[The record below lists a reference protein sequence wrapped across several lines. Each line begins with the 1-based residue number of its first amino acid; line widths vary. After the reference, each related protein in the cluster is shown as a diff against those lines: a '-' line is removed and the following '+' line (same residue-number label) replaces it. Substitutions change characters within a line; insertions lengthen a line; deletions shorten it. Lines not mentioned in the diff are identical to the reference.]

1 MLRLENPIL
10 LNLLWVLLFQAILL
24 GVYWSWRQR
33 TLRRLGSPALAERLL
48 LGFSE
53 KRFWLKNVLFALSLA
68 LLAVAIA
75 NPQQAVRRTPPP
87 QESADVLIALDIS
100 QSMLAN
106 DVKPSRLEQAKSFV
120 QKLVESLEGERIGLI
135 FFAGDAYPQMP
146 LSTDY
151 EALVMFARNAT
162 TDYITDQ
169 GTDLAAPVAL
179 AARLFESNSEAGRAL
194 ILISDGEQHEDLPLQ
209 RAREARAQGVV
220 IHTVSV
226 GTSAGATIPLGK
238 SGYKRDYTGQVIR
251 TTANET
257 LLRNLAEAGGGAAVS
272 LSDADALKTLS
283 REVSGLQKSAVEA
296 RAYTEYVS
304 YFQWLL
310 LPVLLLLML
319 EQVLW
324 WRKKN

>member
-10 LNLLWVLLFQAILL
+10 LNLLWALLLHALLL

-33 TLRRLGSPALAERLL
+33 TLQRLGSPALAERLL

-53 KRFWLKNVLFALSLA
+53 KRFWLKNIMFAVALA

-87 QESADVLIALDIS
+87 QEGADVLIALDIS
-100 QSMLAN
+100 QSMLAK
-106 DVKPSRLEQAKSFV
+106 DVRPSRLEQAKNFV

-151 EALVMFARNAT
+151 EALMMFARNAT
-162 TDYITDQ
+162 PDFITAQ
-169 GTDLAAPVAL
+169 GTDLVAPIGL
-179 AARLFESNSEAGRAL
+179 AARLMESNSEAGRAL

-209 RAREARAQGVV
+209 RAREARARGVV

-226 GTSAGATIPLGK
+226 GTASGAAIPVGK
-238 SGYKRDYTGQVIR
+238 GGYKRDYTGQIVR
-251 TTANET
+251 TNTNEV
-257 LLRNLAEAGGGAAVS
+257 LLYNLAQAGGGAAVS
-272 LSDADALKTLS
+272 LSDANAVS
-283 REVSGLQKSAVEA
+283 AIAREVEGLQKSTVEA

-310 LPVLLLLML
+310 LPALLLLAI
-319 EQVLW
+319 EQLLW
-324 WRKKN
+324 WRKKS